1 MTLKSIA
8 QMNVMSSMG
17 SYDAAHLRTTSSP
30 TFTSESSGATVM
42 PVASDG
48 KKCLYFA
55 NDAVNQHF
63 KRLTGPLTC
72 DGEVARTV
80 GLASAV
86 LSKACVD
93 ALVVLG
99 GIEDLQA
106 PIEQDGNAK
115 LE

>member
-8 QMNVMSSMG
+8 QINVMSSMG

-30 TFTSESSGATVM
+30 TSTSESSGATVM

-48 KKCLYFA
+48 KKCLHFA
-55 NDAVNQHF
+55 NDANSENQHF
-63 KRLTGPLTC
+63 KRLTGSLTC

-80 GLASAV
+80 GLPSAV
-86 LSKACVD
+86 LSEACVD
-93 ALVVLG
+93 TLVVLG

-115 LE
+115 